1 MNIENIKEG
10 INSRIDYYK
19 KEREVIY
26 KNKKSYKFT
35 EEEQINGSKIYA
47 KLLEKEKVFNIQIFE
62 LEYALVCVEYAKK
75 KVKMEEIDKLI
86 EKIENETFNIY
97 TYEEVIEMLED
108 LKHSI
113 ITRNV
118 E

>member
-26 KNKKSYKFT
+26 KKKKSYKFT
-35 EEEQINGSKIYA
+35 EEEQINGSKIYI

-62 LEYALVCVEYAKK
+62 LEYALGCFEYA
-75 KVKMEEIDKLI
+75 
-86 EKIENETFNIY
+86 EKSKNG
-97 TYEEVIEMLED
+97 
-108 LKHSI
+108 
-113 ITRNV
+113 RNRQINRKNRKRNFQHLHL
-118 E
+118 